1 MFFKQLQGNRV
12 NSISKEKALA
22 ILRKVPSWLLV
33 TVGVLVLIIGFGFF
47 GARKPSINFLP
58 DGSCQLRH
66 NDHFSF
72 PSSYHI
78 KWGGNE
84 WVDTGSGKP
93 VDVSSISYAYGN
105 SSVKHQAQGIR
116 IDKDRPRIKLAFMS
130 SFGDITCEEIY
141 FLKAGEWWIAGT
153 LVDGSE
159 KYSDFVADRIG
170 PDGEYQ

>member
-1 MFFKQLQGNRV
+1 MSGINKD
-12 NSISKEKALA
+12 KALA
-22 ILRKVPSWLLV
+22 ILVKIPNWILV
-33 TVGVLVLIIGFGFF
+33 TLGVLLLIIGFGFF

-78 KWGGNE
+78 SWSGKE
-84 WVDTGSGKP
+84 WVDASSGKP
-93 VDVSSISYAYGN
+93 INVSSISYAYGN
-105 SSVKHQAQGIR
+105 SSVKHQGQGIR
-116 IDKDRPRIKLAFMS
+116 IEQERPRIKLSSMS
-130 SFGDITCEEIY
+130 SFGDIACEEIY

-153 LVDGSE
+153 LVEGSQ
-159 KYSDFVADRIG
+159 KYSDFVADRLG